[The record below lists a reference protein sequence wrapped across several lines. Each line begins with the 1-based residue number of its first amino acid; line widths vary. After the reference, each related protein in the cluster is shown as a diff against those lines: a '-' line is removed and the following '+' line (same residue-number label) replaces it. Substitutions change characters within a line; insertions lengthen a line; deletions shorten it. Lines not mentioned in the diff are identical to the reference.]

1 MIRAWLDTALEAAKA
16 GTSVLKKLWGH
27 SLTVQSKSRFDF
39 VTDADQ
45 KSEAAILEV
54 IRRRHPD
61 HLILAEESS
70 QDFKKARGTEKALWI
85 VDPLDGTTNFIHGF
99 PHVAVS
105 VAVAVNGQPLA
116 GVVVDV
122 FRDEVFYASKGQGAW
137 LGNTRLQV
145 SQAADPAQALL
156 LTGFPFRQKHRLQD
170 FLGLFTELFE
180 QVSGIRRAGAA
191 ALDLAYVAA
200 GRAEGFWEIGLNPWD
215 VAAGAILITEAGG
228 VIDDFSGKGGHLWD
242 NEVVAGNPVLVPWL
256 KEACSR
262 HLGK

>member
-1 MIRAWLDTALEAAKA
+1 MTRSWLDTALEAAKA
-16 GTSVLKKLWGH
+16 GTSVLKKLWGQR
-27 SLTVQSKSRFDF
+27 LTVQSKSRFDF

-70 QDFKKARGTEKALWI
+70 QDFEKARSTEKALWI

-105 VAVAVNGQPLA
+105 VAVAVGGRPLA

-122 FRDEVFYASKGQGAW
+122 FREEVFYASKGQGAW

-156 LTGFPFRQKHRLQD
+156 LTGFPFRQKDRLQA
-170 FLGLFTELFE
+170 FLGLFAELFE

-200 GRAEGFWEIGLNPWD
+200 GRADGFWEIGLNPWD

-228 VIDDFSGKGGHLWD
+228 VIDDFSGNGGYLWD
-242 NEVVAGNPVLVPWL
+242 NEVVAGNPALVPWL
-256 KEACSR
+256 KEACYR
-262 HLGK
+262 HLGR